1 MILTKNHKL
10 MKKLVFILLFLL
22 QVQTNAQTTILTL
35 DNVPSNTVCNEV
47 WSEQNLDLSFV
58 YGTSDDCAAGA
69 CYFGL
74 EPTFVWLYP
83 SRLSVDLSGLQN
95 IQKVEIDVISYCSY
109 FIPQCTFA
117 HLIDSTG
124 VIINTVG
131 NTINT
136 PGDSN
141 NGTLETITIEN
152 PTEGLLSEFAIS
164 SCEGNVHEIRIYQK
178 DVLSNDQIGLDDHT
192 FAIYPNPA
200 IDIINI
206 NLSSDLK
213 YEVTIFD
220 LQGRIMISKKTRSAI
235 DIQALPQGIYLLE
248 FKDLDSG
255 QKVIE
260 KIIKEK

>member
-1 MILTKNHKL
+1 MYLI
-10 MKKLVFILLFLL
+10 KKLVFILFLLVL
-22 QVQTNAQTTILTL
+22 QVQTSAQTIILTL
-35 DNVPSNTVCNEV
+35 DNITSNTVCNEV
-47 WSEQNLDLSFV
+47 WTEQNLNLRFV
-58 YGTSDDCAAGA
+58 TGTADDCAPDA
-69 CYFGL
+69 CYFNV

-124 VIINTVG
+124 MIINTVG

-136 PGDSN
+136 SGDSN

-178 DVLSNDQIGLDDHT
+178 NILSNDQIGSDDHA

-206 NLSSDLK
+206 NISGDLK

-220 LQGRIMISKKTRSAI
+220 LQGRIMISKKNPSVI

-248 FKDLDSG
+248 LKDLDSG